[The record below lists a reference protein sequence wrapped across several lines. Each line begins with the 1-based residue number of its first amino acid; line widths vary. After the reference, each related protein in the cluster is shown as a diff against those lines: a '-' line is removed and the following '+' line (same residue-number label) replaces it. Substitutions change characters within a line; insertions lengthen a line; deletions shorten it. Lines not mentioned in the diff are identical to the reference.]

1 MLFKKRND
9 DFAKLVKINDLPI
22 LILDETFNFTFKNN
36 KTEKME
42 TLEKE
47 LRELLKEQ
55 GGLNFEHNKL
65 SKTKKIRLSKIL
77 NLSGEV
83 NDKDSLNTVKKMETN
98 QELVEHINDKL
109 SDIEKRRATLPEI
122 IARKNYELFSE
133 AVKISYNN
141 VAKISMK
148 IKKLEPD
155 VEKLRDKLKEKT
167 SELNSLESEYKEKSL
182 FLRTFIGHEGIQ
194 ILDEE
199 YGGTIK

>member
-1 MLFKKRND
+1 
-9 DFAKLVKINDLPI
+9 
-22 LILDETFNFTFKNN
+22 
-36 KTEKME
+36 
-42 TLEKE
+42 
-47 LRELLKEQ
+47 
-55 GGLNFEHNKL
+55 
-65 SKTKKIRLSKIL
+65 
-77 NLSGEV
+77 
-83 NDKDSLNTVKKMETN
+83 METN